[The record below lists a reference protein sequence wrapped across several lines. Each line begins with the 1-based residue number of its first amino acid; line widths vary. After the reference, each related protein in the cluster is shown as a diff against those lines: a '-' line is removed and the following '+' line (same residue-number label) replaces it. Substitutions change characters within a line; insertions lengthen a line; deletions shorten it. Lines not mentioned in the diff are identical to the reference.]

1 MALVTGSLPLL
12 AAGVV
17 AKDDGQLFLGENF
30 FPWMILAFGAA
41 MVVGNILALVRP
53 PADGGRAPV
62 GRAAV
67 MITVGA
73 VAAVWGI
80 ASLVGG

>member
-12 AAGVV
+12 AARVV